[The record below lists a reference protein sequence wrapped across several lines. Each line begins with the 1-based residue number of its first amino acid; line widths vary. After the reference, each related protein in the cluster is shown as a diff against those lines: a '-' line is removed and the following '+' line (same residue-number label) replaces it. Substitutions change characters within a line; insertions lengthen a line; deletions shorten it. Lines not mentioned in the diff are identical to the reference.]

1 MSFLEDLRA
10 GLAATPK
17 RIAPKWLYDEEGSR
31 LFDEICLL
39 PEYYLTRVEASILR
53 ARAADLV
60 HLATDGGR
68 ARVRVVEPGA
78 GSGAK
83 TRLLLRALG
92 PDRCAAYA
100 PVDISREHLESSANA
115 IRADLPWLRV
125 TPSCEDFCA
134 PRPPR
139 VRQPPDGERTLVFFP
154 GSTIGN
160 FEPSEAETLL
170 ARFAEDAGP
179 TGLVVVGVDLRKDP
193 ALLHA
198 AYNDARGVTAA
209 FNRNV
214 LVRANRELGAD
225 FRPEA
230 FSHYAY
236 YAPVPGRIEM
246 HLVSR
251 GRQTVSVGGARFT
264 FEDGESLHTECS
276 YKWDLRALE
285 QLARRAGLVVREVFC
300 DERRRF
306 GVLVLEPVTS

>member
-1 MSFLEDLRA
+1 MTFLEELRA
-10 GLAATPK
+10 GLAGSPK
-17 RIAPKWLYDEEGSR
+17 RIAPKWLYDREGSR

-53 ARAADLV
+53 ARSADLV
-60 HLATDGGR
+60 QLATDGDR

-92 PDRCAAYA
+92 PERCAAYA
-100 PVDISREHLESSANA
+100 PVDISLEHLGASVRAL
-115 IRADLPWLRV
+115 RADLPWLRV

-134 PRPPR
+134 PRAARTSPTR
-139 VRQPPDGERTLVFFP
+139 DGERTLVFFP
-154 GSTIGN
+154 GSTLGN
-160 FEPSEAETLL
+160 FEPADAEALL
-170 ARFAEDAGP
+170 AGFAQEAGEA
-179 TGLVVVGVDLRKDP
+179 GLVVLGVDLEKDP
-193 ALLHA
+193 AILHA

-214 LVRANRELGAD
+214 LARANRELGAD

-230 FSHYAY
+230 FAHYAY

-251 GRQTVSVGGARFT
+251 GRQTVRVGDGHFV

-276 YKWDLRALE
+276 YKWEPRALE
-285 QLARRAGLVVREVFC
+285 KLARRAGLEVRELFC
-300 DERRRF
+300 DERRTF
-306 GVLVLEPVTS
+306 AVLVLGAVGT